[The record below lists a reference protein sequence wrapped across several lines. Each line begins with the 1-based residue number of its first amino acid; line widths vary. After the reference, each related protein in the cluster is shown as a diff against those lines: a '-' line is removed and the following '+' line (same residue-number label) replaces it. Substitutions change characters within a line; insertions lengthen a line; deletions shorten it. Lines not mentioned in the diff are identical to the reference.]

1 MMLCTTKTIRFA
13 RCKGRQ
19 IQVNFKGG
27 EITSDAGAIL
37 LNRADKKISLL
48 DRIASGFNDRR
59 CKGKIKH
66 KIGDMLR
73 QRAYGLALGYEDL
86 NDHTDL
92 RKDAAIQTAVGKDK
106 ALASS
111 STLCRFENAAGQQ
124 LCWDINK
131 AFVEVFIESFEKAPK
146 KIILDFDA
154 TDDPVH
160 GDQIGK
166 FFHGYYNHYCF
177 LPLYVFCGQNHLVG
191 GLILRPGNI
200 WIPVNWS
207 IGVILKGF

>member
-1 MMLCTTKTIRFA
+1 MMLCAHKTIRFA

-66 KIGDMLR
+66 KIGDMLSR
-73 QRAYGLALGYEDL
+73 EPMACLGYEDL

-92 RKDAAIQTAVGKDK
+92 
-106 ALASS
+106 L
-111 STLCRFENAAGQQ
+111 TLLQYK
-124 LCWDINK
+124 L
-131 AFVEVFIESFEKAPK
+131 
-146 KIILDFDA
+146 L
-154 TDDPVH
+154 
-160 GDQIGK
+160 
-166 FFHGYYNHYCF
+166 
-177 LPLYVFCGQNHLVG
+177 
-191 GLILRPGNI
+191 
-200 WIPVNWS
+200 
-207 IGVILKGF
+207 